1 MESDLVLRRQL
12 RALVGGQEAHMNLDS
27 AVADFPME
35 RINDRAPNIPYSFW
49 HLLEHIRIAQ
59 WDILEFARD
68 ASHVSP
74 PWPDGYW
81 PSRDAAA
88 DAGAWNNT
96 IAAIRSDMTALED
109 LAMNPSVDLYTPIPH
124 GDRQTVLREIILAAD
139 HNAYHVGEFAILR
152 QVTGLWPASRE
163 G

>member
-59 WDILEFARD
+59 WDILEFASD

-74 PWPDGYW
+74 RWPDGYW
-81 PSRDAAA
+81 PSRDSEA

-124 GDRQTVLREIILAAD
+124 GDGQTVLREIILAAD